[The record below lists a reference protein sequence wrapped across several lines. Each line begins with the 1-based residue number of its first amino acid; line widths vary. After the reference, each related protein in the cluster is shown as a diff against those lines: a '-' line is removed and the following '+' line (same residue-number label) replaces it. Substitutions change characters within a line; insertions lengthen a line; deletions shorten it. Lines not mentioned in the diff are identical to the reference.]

1 MPKKYSGKP
10 FKDSSSMKK
19 SKLSFLEK
27 RKLKREKK
35 KNKVQQKNEKIVIK
49 RENAASPNVKEK
61 LKKDEAKKK

>member
-27 RKLKREKK
+27 RKTKKRKK
-35 KNKVQQKNEKIVIK
+35 E
-49 RENAASPNVKEK
+49 E
-61 LKKDEAKKK
+61 

>member
-1 MPKKYSGKP
+1 MIPCKRKENIMPKKYSGKP

-35 KNKVQQKNEKIVIK
+35 KNKV
-49 RENAASPNVKEK
+49 
-61 LKKDEAKKK
+61 